1 MKNII
6 YVLKSLYSNQAAID
20 GRKKSWI
27 YTLVVFLLDVF
38 IIWIPILSKGY
49 TANNSKMFS
58 AAKNGEF
65 DMGIKEVINNT
76 EYFKNININSEYQLD
91 LSKLDNYA
99 NHESVDTE
107 SRNNSI
113 SLERSGDNSKE
124 LGVGV
129 FFDAGEATKS
139 TQSDYDAKNY
149 QLFANTTYVQEK
161 KYTNLNQ
168 VFFYD
173 IIRLEIPD
181 GTDKSK
187 ENSYEGMID
196 SASRNSSSSGS
207 STIAYDSQYIRLQ
220 AVYFP
225 NLVLEGSKEN
235 KQFVNNFIYSFLLGA
250 EKVGRKS
257 TLTNFPHSYI
267 IFTKDAVSAG
277 LYPIKSTTSAANS
290 LGNYYG
296 DLSYAF
302 KLEYKK
308 DPISGN
314 VRLYDYLVEGDS
326 GIKESYKAFL
336 NLLDIAGRKN
346 AHMTVWFNVGIA
358 SAVVVGSI
366 LLATIILFILCK
378 RKSSIY
384 KDVKYPETIKI
395 ATDLALSPVIIGTI
409 IIIFK
414 PTWGMIAAGALVL
427 VRLLFTYN
435 KICPPPAAD
444 STNKPLYQARS

>member
-113 SLERSGDNSKE
+113 SLERSGGNSKE

-139 TQSDYDAKNY
+139 TQHEHDANAY

-161 KYTNLNQ
+161 KYTNINQ
-168 VFFYD
+168 IFFYD

-235 KQFVNNFIYSFLLGA
+235 KQFWM
-250 EKVGRKS
+250 GRC
-257 TLTNFPHSYI
+257 N
-267 IFTKDAVSAG
+267 
-277 LYPIKSTTSAANS
+277 
-290 LGNYYG
+290 
-296 DLSYAF
+296 
-302 KLEYKK
+302 
-308 DPISGN
+308 
-314 VRLYDYLVEGDS
+314 
-326 GIKESYKAFL
+326 
-336 NLLDIAGRKN
+336 
-346 AHMTVWFNVGIA
+346 M
-358 SAVVVGSI
+358 SI
-366 LLATIILFILCK
+366 EL
-378 RKSSIY
+378 
-384 KDVKYPETIKI
+384 
-395 ATDLALSPVIIGTI
+395 
-409 IIIFK
+409 
-414 PTWGMIAAGALVL
+414 
-427 VRLLFTYN
+427 
-435 KICPPPAAD
+435 
-444 STNKPLYQARS
+444 